1 MFCHNL
7 VNKSTEKGRIMFI
20 GTYQHNIDAK
30 GRVIIPAK
38 FREELGDA
46 FYVTMGINNCLF
58 VLSKEQWNLFLEK
71 LSGQP
76 MSKATDISRFFC
88 AGATEAVPNA
98 QGRVLIPENLRKYAN
113 LDKDV
118 TVIGSGNRVEI
129 WNTEKW
135 NEYIE
140 GQTQERIKDAMELLG
155 I

>member
-76 MSKATDISRFFC
+76 MSKATDIARFFC

>member
-1 MFCHNL
+1 
-7 VNKSTEKGRIMFI
+7 MFI

-38 FREELGDA
+38 FREELGDS

-58 VLSKEQWNLFLEK
+58 VLSKEKWEVFLKK
-71 LSGQP
+71 LEEQP
-76 MSKATDISRFFC
+76 MAKAIDIGRFFC

-98 QGRVLIPENLRKYAN
+98 QGRVLIPDTLRKYAK

-118 TVIGSGNRVEI
+118 TVIGAGSRVEI

-140 GQTQERIKDAMELLG
+140 SQTQQRIKDAMELLG